1 MRLVDKRRQNDIVTK
16 DEQYDMSLF
25 QAMIKQ
31 KDYSAANSEYK
42 DVRFKKKA
50 DWKQRQKENS
60 RKEWLSIF

>member
-1 MRLVDKRRQNDIVTK
+1 
-16 DEQYDMSLF
+16 MSLF

-60 RKEWLSIF
+60 RKEWLSIS

>member
-60 RKEWLSIF
+60 RKEWLSIS

>member
-42 DVRFKKKA
+42 DVRFKRRLIGNRDKK
-50 DWKQRQKENS
+50 KIQGRS
-60 RKEWLSIF
+60 G